1 MSQSIRPQKGDFAD
15 YFDIYVSKV
24 PDGPIY
30 ETLKNTSPASYD
42 FLAAI
47 PEEKWTYRYAP
58 GKWSIKE
65 MIIHLGDAERV
76 FANRMLRIARND
88 QTPLPGFDHN
98 TYIEHYQTEKRSVDS
113 IIEEYK
119 SIRAA
124 TLSLLAHLDDE
135 ALGRK
140 GTASGFPVT
149 ALALGFI
156 IAGHEAHHF
165 KILKERYLNE

>member
-1 MSQSIRPQKGDFAD
+1 
-15 YFDIYVSKV
+15 
-24 PDGPIY
+24 
-30 ETLKNTSPASYD
+30 
-42 FLAAI
+42 
-47 PEEKWTYRYAP
+47 
-58 GKWSIKE
+58 
-65 MIIHLGDAERV
+65 
-76 FANRMLRIARND
+76 MLRIARND

-98 TYIEHYQTEKRSVDS
+98 TYIEQYQTEKRSVDS

-124 TLSLLAHLDDE
+124 TLSLLSYLDNE
-135 ALGRK
+135 ALARK

-165 KILKERYLNE
+165 KVLKERYLNE